1 MVYRRGGREV
11 TLKEAGG
18 LYSRTGVGTMRSSRG
33 DSGLSSPDKRSTTGG
48 EAVFRGGTCWEGRV
62 GDCEESR
69 D

>member
-18 LYSRTGVGTMRSSRG
+18 LYSLTGVGTMRSSRG
-33 DSGLSSPDKRSTTGG
+33 DSGLSSVSDKRLTCG
-48 EAVFRGGTCWEGRV
+48 EVMFCWDGCV